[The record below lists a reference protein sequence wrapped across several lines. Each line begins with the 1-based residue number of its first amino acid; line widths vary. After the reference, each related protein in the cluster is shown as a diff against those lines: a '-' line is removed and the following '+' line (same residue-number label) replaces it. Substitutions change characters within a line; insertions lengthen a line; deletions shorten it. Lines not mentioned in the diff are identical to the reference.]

1 MSRADLIVTT
11 PGVRGGKPRFVDTR
25 LTVQDVLE
33 YLAHVE
39 ILEDF
44 PQLAEEHLC
53 ARLSSP
59 RTATDFTAARAAF
72 RG

>member
-1 MSRADLIVTT
+1 VNRADLIVTA

-33 YLAHVE
+33 YLASGMTHAE

-44 PQLAEEHLC
+44 PQLTEEHL
-53 ARLSSP
+53 
-59 RTATDFTAARAAF
+59 RAALEF
-72 RG
+72 AANRERRLAFSA

>member
-1 MSRADLIVTT
+1 MSRADLIVTS

-33 YLAHVE
+33 YLASGMTHAE

-44 PQLAEEHLC
+44 PQLTEEHLR
-53 ARLSSP
+53 AALEFAANRERRLSFS
-59 RTATDFTAARAAF
+59 A
-72 RG
+72 